1 VAPMSVRLPHSISEH
16 DAVAI
21 LSWAEET
28 FGSGLILTS
37 SFENPVLPYLVSR
50 HAPSAEIVLIDTQ
63 YLFPE
68 TLQYA
73 HDLSSRF
80 GFSLRIQQPAVDV
93 VPDDLWATDIESC
106 CERRKVRPL
115 LAALEGKQAWI
126 SGLRRS
132 DGFERANAPIVA
144 KDLARDVIKIN
155 PLALWDDEDVES
167 FIRDNDLP
175 VNPLSL
181 IGYASIGCWP
191 CTRAI
196 LPGESRRD
204 GRWAGQEKTEC
215 GLHTSVV
222 EVRTDGARR
231 IPTSTG

>member
-1 VAPMSVRLPHSISEH
+1 MPLQLPNDVSER
-16 DAVAI
+16 DAVTI

-28 FGSGLILTS
+28 FGSGLVLTS
-37 SFENPVLPYLVSR
+37 SFENPVLPHLVAR

-73 HDLSSRF
+73 RELSSLI
-80 GFSLRIQQPAVDV
+80 GFTLRVQRPSEEV
-93 VPDDLWATDIESC
+93 VPDDLWRTDIESC
-106 CERRKVRPL
+106 CEQRKVKPL
-115 LAALEGKQAWI
+115 WEVLKSKDAWI

-132 DGFERANAPIVA
+132 DGFERANAPIVGR
-144 KDLARDVIKIN
+144 DLTRGVVKIN
-155 PLALWDDEDVES
+155 PLALWSDEDVDAY
-167 FIRDNDLP
+167 IADNDLP

-181 IGYASIGCWP
+181 VGYASIGCWP

-204 GRWAGQEKTEC
+204 GRWSGQDKTEC
-215 GLHTSVV
+215 GLHTTVV
-222 EVRTDGARR
+222 EVRTSESGS